1 MGCTMSKKITFSLDE
16 DIIKKVD
23 NSLKIDDVVINQAIQ
38 QYLQAEKSN
47 VNQTSEIETKMQILK
62 EDKQKIEQEKKE
74 LEIEYACV
82 KQQKNKLQSRINDL
96 SELYPS
102 ANVLLGKKPVEDYS
116 HMRLFKNRR
125 LKKK

>member
-1 MGCTMSKKITFSLDE
+1 MNKKITFSLDE
-16 DIIKKVD
+16 DIIND
-23 NSLKIDDVVINQAIQ
+23 LDESLKINDLVINQAIQ

-47 VNQTSEIETKMQILK
+47 VDQTSEIETKMQILK
-62 EDKQKIEQEKKE
+62 QDKQKIEQEKKE

-82 KQQKNKLQSRINDL
+82 RQQKNKLQSRINDL

-102 ANVLLGKKPVEDYS
+102 ANVILGKKPVEDYS
-116 HMRLFKNRR
+116 RMRLFKNRR

>member
-1 MGCTMSKKITFSLDE
+1 MSKKITFSLDE

-23 NSLKIDDVVINQAIQ
+23 DSLKIDDVVINQAIQ

-74 LEIEYACV
+74 LEIEYACI

-102 ANVLLGKKPVEDYS
+102 ANVLLGKKPVEEYS
-116 HMRLFKNRR
+116 RMSLFKNRR

>member
-1 MGCTMSKKITFSLDE
+1 MSKKITFSLDE
-16 DIIKKVD
+16 DIINKVD
-23 NSLKIDDVVINQAIQ
+23 DSLKIDDVVINQAIQ

-47 VNQTSEIETKMQILK
+47 VDQTSEIETKMQILK
-62 EDKQKIEQEKKE
+62 DDKQKIEQEKKE
-74 LEIEYACV
+74 LEIENACI

-102 ANVLLGKKPVEDYS
+102 ANVLLGKKPVEEYS
-116 HMRLFKNRR
+116 RMSLFKNRR

>member
-1 MGCTMSKKITFSLDE
+1 MSKKITFSLDE

-23 NSLKIDDVVINQAIQ
+23 NSLKIDDIVINQAIQ

-74 LEIEYACV
+74 LEIEYACI

-102 ANVLLGKKPVEDYS
+102 ANVLLGKKPVEEYS
-116 HMRLFKNRR
+116 RMSLFKNRR

>member
-1 MGCTMSKKITFSLDE
+1 MSKKITFSLDE

-74 LEIEYACV
+74 LEIEYACI

-102 ANVLLGKKPVEDYS
+102 ANVLLGKKPVEEYS
-116 HMRLFKNRR
+116 RMSLFKNRR

>member
-1 MGCTMSKKITFSLDE
+1 MSKKITFSLDE
-16 DIIKKVD
+16 DIINDVD
-23 NSLKIDDVVINQAIQ
+23 ESLKIDDVVINQAIQ

-47 VNQTSEIETKMQILK
+47 VDQTSEIETKMQILK

-74 LEIEYACV
+74 LEIEYACI

-102 ANVLLGKKPVEDYS
+102 ANVLLGKKPVEEYS
-116 HMRLFKNRR
+116 RMSLFKNRR